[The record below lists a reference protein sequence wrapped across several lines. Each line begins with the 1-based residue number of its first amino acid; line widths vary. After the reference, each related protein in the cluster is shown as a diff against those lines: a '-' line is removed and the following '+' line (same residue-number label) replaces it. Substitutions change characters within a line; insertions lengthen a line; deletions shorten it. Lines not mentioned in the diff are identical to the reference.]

1 MRIDVIL
8 IFLIYNYYM
17 ITIKNIDTDKTIE
30 YIFCTRRFPV
40 LKTHLENEVHKENDR
55 LIYEFVNGHNLND
68 NIYVNDSQDYQWIG
82 LYKGDMLIALQLLH
96 FIDKSIELVITEK
109 YKKYTGNDIFE
120 TILTYVENTY
130 KPHKIYTYPLH
141 DKLKEKYK
149 KCGFIEDNNELV
161 KYYK

>member
-8 IFLIYNYYM
+8 ILLIYNYYM
-17 ITIKNIDTDKTIE
+17 ITIKNIDTDKAIE

-40 LKTHLENEVHKENDR
+40 LKTHLEDEVHKENCT
-55 LIYEFVNGHNLND
+55 LIYEYVNGHNLND
-68 NIYVNDSQDYQWIG
+68 NIYVNDSTDYQWIG
-82 LYKGDMLIALQLLH
+82 LYKGDMLIGLQLLH
-96 FIDKSIELVITEK
+96 FIDKSIELVIAEK

-141 DKLKEKYK
+141 NKLKEKYK
-149 KCGFIEDNNELV
+149 KCGFIDNNGIMIKSLI
-161 KYYK
+161 